1 MRQYDRG
8 GPIKLKWSGDQLTGQ
23 LLIENVLWA
32 YVEWSEKRQEWCIE
46 DSLGRCL
53 KHAGDLRGTADSK
66 HGVIELA
73 QQMIRDGRL
82 PTPLEA
88 LDTGMPNAS
97 AGDGARPRSAGAKSS
112 NRLRERNKRAQPRAM
127 ECRLARG

>member
-1 MRQYDRG
+1 MRGYIDRYEEAQIKSRQYDRG
-8 GPIKLKWSGDQLTGQ
+8 RPIKLKWSGDQLTGQ

-66 HGVIELA
+66 RAAIELGIVA
-73 QQMIRDGRL
+73 ATPGDLDAERRR
-82 PTPLEA
+82 PT
-88 LDTGMPNAS
+88 
-97 AGDGARPRSAGAKSS
+97 RV
-112 NRLRERNKRAQPRAM
+112 
-127 ECRLARG
+127 